1 LRRTCF
7 ELVQPQTAEVIGVY
21 AADFYTGMAAVTRNI
36 VGEAER
42 PGEAWYVG
50 TNLDAD
56 GLDWLFGQCC
66 ANAAC

>member
-1 LRRTCF
+1 M
-7 ELVQPQTAEVIGVY
+7 IGVY